1 MPPDSKSR
9 LVERLLETLSL
20 AEHYEEQ
27 NPPSGITRAALQASL
42 QDLITELKVITGE
55 PAHEEAGEKS
65 GPA

>member
-27 NPPSGITRAALQASL
+27 NPPNEITRAALQASL
-42 QDLITELKVITGE
+42 QDLIAELRVITAEPEPDAPGE
-55 PAHEEAGEKS
+55 TS